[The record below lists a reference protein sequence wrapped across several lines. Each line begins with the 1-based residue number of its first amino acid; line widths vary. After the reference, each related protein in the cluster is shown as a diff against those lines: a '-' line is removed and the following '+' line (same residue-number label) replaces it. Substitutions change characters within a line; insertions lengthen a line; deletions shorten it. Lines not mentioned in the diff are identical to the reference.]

1 MDKFTRYIIRK
12 KSLLISI
19 IVILTI
25 IFGYY
30 AVGIKLNTDFSTY
43 LSNDDPMV
51 QEFKRVGDVFN
62 SNYIGMVIFKPDDKE
77 RLFTSSNLHT
87 IDSLTKQLEVIDEV
101 DSVISFTNVPDF
113 KKEDGMITVGKLLD
127 KGVPEEQAA
136 LEELKENILSKEMYR
151 GILLDETGNSTLLM
165 LNFKADVDHMKA
177 VARVIEVTEEV
188 NGSTDD
194 FYFGGMPFVM
204 YSMSQGIIK
213 NLTFL
218 VPLMLL
224 FLLGTLYLGFKRISG
239 IVFPLIV
246 VLISAI
252 WVVGILALLGIPLD
266 ILTGIVP
273 VILIAMGSAD
283 GIHFMRRYFE
293 ATAEGMT
300 TGEAIRE
307 TLDEMAVPIIF
318 TSITTM
324 VGFASLMISD
334 FNIIRNFGLATSLG
348 VFLAL
353 VVTLF
358 FLPPLA
364 TFLKGGHG
372 EKNSK
377 NTGNSKLMAGLA
389 RLIYKHQRGVLLS
402 TIVFVIVAVIGIPM
416 IVTNVDWSLCLAR
429 ASKPYQAEMILR
441 DRFGGS
447 LPLQI
452 SVKGDIK
459 DPAVL
464 KQMRAIEAFA
474 NSQDLVE
481 NTSSVATI
489 ISEMNYVMN
498 GRYKIPETS
507 QGVANLWFLIQ
518 GEKMMKQFIT
528 PDQDEA
534 LIQGRVKTMATA
546 DMRSA
551 AESIK
556 DYIDNLSSEMVL
568 IDKSLLSNKGIGI
581 VEKLQFKQLSERI
594 NIQLQN
600 NISDAL
606 SAEQITTVVSND
618 LFKTNRGLSSELYKN
633 KLEYTV
639 SSYLLSDYSEVIVSD
654 PEIAE
659 QAAAS
664 VVYKFAG
671 MSIADIPSIQEI
683 AAILKPQ
690 LKTDYPEDIEW
701 LADSLYYRLKDRVK
715 DIKVNILYQELT
727 TKLSIKSDQ
736 DLSKKIMGSLWLS
749 QDEVVALSDQE
760 FSKSKELL
768 AAGKI
773 DESKISISL
782 TGMVPVL
789 NQMERELTPTQIK
802 SVGITLLIVII
813 ILMLIFRSVKI
824 GLIGVVPTILTI
836 ITNFS
841 ILGYFSIGLDSF
853 TALIASVVIGLG
865 IDYTIHFVSRFKLQ
879 FKKDSDQLKAL
890 TKTLQTTGVA
900 IIINA
905 LSVGLGFEVLVL
917 AAGQHLRLFG
927 GLLGLALVVSA
938 FFTLTV
944 LPVLIMMVRP
954 KFLNNKKP
962 LSKELNL

>member
-1 MDKFTRYIIRK
+1 MNKFVDFIIRK
-12 KSLLISI
+12 KYFLISI
-19 IVILTI
+19 IVILTL

-62 SNYIGMVIFKPDDKE
+62 SNYIGMLIFKPDEEDK
-77 RLFTSSNLHT
+77 LFTSSNLQV
-87 IDSLTKQLEVIDEV
+87 IGNLTKELENMDEL
-101 DSVISFTNVPDF
+101 DSVISLTNVPDF
-113 KKEDGMITVGKLLD
+113 KKEDGMITAGKLLD
-127 KGVPEEQAA
+127 KGIPEEETT
-136 LEELKENILSKEMYR
+136 LEKLKENILSKEMYR
-151 GILLDETGNSTLLM
+151 GILLDETGDSTLML

-177 VARVIEVTEEV
+177 AARVIEITEEI
-188 NGSTDD
+188 NGNTDK

-204 YSMSQGIIK
+204 YSMSRGIIN
-213 NLTFL
+213 NLIFL

-224 FLLGTLYLGFKRISG
+224 FLLGILYLGFRRISG

-252 WVVGILALLGIPLD
+252 WVIGILALLDIPLD

-293 ATAEGMT
+293 ATAQGIT
-300 TGEAIRE
+300 TEEAIRE
-307 TLDEMAVPIIF
+307 TLNEMAVPIIF

-324 VGFASLMISD
+324 VGFSSLMISD
-334 FNIIRNFGLATSLG
+334 FNIIKNFGLATSVG

-353 VVTLF
+353 VITLF

-364 TFLKGGHG
+364 LFLK
-372 EKNSK
+372 ESQDKNNSK
-377 NTGNSKLMAGLA
+377 KTGNSKLMSGLA
-389 RLIYKHQRGVLLS
+389 RLIYKHQRGVILA
-402 TIVFVIVAVIGIPM
+402 TIVFVIIAVMGIPM

-429 ASKPYQAEMILR
+429 GSKAYQAEMILR

-452 SVKGDIK
+452 SVKGSIK

-464 KQMRAIEAFA
+464 KQMRAIETYA

-518 GEKMMKQFIT
+518 GEKMMKQFVH

-551 AESIK
+551 AESIE
-556 DYIDNLSSEMVL
+556 DYIDNQSSETVL
-568 IDKSLLSNKGIGI
+568 IDKSLLSNKGIQT
-581 VEKLQFKQLSERI
+581 VEKLQFKQLAERI

-600 NISDAL
+600 NIPDSL
-606 SAEQITTVVSND
+606 SAEQIKTVVLDN
-618 LFKTNRGLSSELYKN
+618 LFNTNNTFSIEPYRNEL
-633 KLEYTV
+633 EDTV
-639 SSYLLSDYSEVIVSD
+639 SSYLLSDYSEIIVIDSVL
-654 PEIAE
+654 AE
-659 QAAAS
+659 QAAGS
-664 VVYKFAG
+664 IINKFAG
-671 MSIADIPSIQEI
+671 MDDMTIANIPTVGEIADI
-683 AAILKPQ
+683 LKSQ

-715 DIKVNILYQELT
+715 SIRVKLLYQELT
-727 TKLSIKSDQ
+727 NKLTIKSGQ
-736 DLSKKIMGSLWLS
+736 NLSKKMMGSLWLS
-749 QDEVVALSDQE
+749 QDELVAVSNEE
-760 FSKSKELL
+760 FSRSEEVL

-773 DESKISISL
+773 NESKISVSL

-813 ILMLIFRSVKI
+813 ILMLIFKSVKI

-841 ILGYFSIGLDSF
+841 IIGYFGIGLDSF
-853 TALIASVVIGLG
+853 TALIASIVIGLG
-865 IDYTIHFVSRFKLQ
+865 IDYTIHFVSRFKLE
-879 FKKDSDQLKAL
+879 FKNDSDQLNAL

-905 LSVGLGFEVLVL
+905 LSVGLGFEVLIL
-917 AAGQHLRLFG
+917 AAGQHLSLFG
-927 GLLGLALVVSA
+927 GLLGLALVVSS

-944 LPVLIMMVRP
+944 LPVLIMMVKP
-954 KFLNNKKP
+954 KFI
-962 LSKELNL
+962 EGGF

>member
-1 MDKFTRYIIRK
+1 MDKFTRFIIRRK
-12 KSLLISI
+12 YLLISI

-25 IFGYY
+25 VFGYY
-30 AVGIKLNTDFSTY
+30 AVGIQLNTDFSTY

-62 SNYIGMVIFKPDDKE
+62 SNYIGMVIFKPDNGE

-87 IDSLTKQLEVIDEV
+87 IDSLTKELEGIGEV
-101 DSVISFTNVPDF
+101 DSVISLTNVPDF

-127 KGVPEEQAA
+127 QGVPEEQAA
-136 LEELKENILSKEMYR
+136 LEDLKENILNKEMYR
-151 GILLDETGNSTLLM
+151 GILLDKSGNATLLM

-177 VARVIEVTEEV
+177 AARVIDVTEEI
-188 NGSTDD
+188 NGSTEN

-224 FLLGTLYLGFKRISG
+224 FLLGILYLGFKRISG

-252 WVVGILALLGIPLD
+252 WVVGILSLLGIPLD

-300 TGEAIRE
+300 TAEAIRE

-318 TSITTM
+318 TSITTI

-334 FNIIRNFGLATSLG
+334 FNIIKNFGLVTSLG

-364 TFLKGGHG
+364 TFLQGSTGRK
-372 EKNSK
+372 ENRS
-377 NTGNSKLMAGLA
+377 TGNSKLMARMAGVIH
-389 RLIYKHQRGVLLS
+389 RHQRGVILG
-402 TIVFVIVAVIGIPM
+402 TIVFIIVASIGIPM

-429 ASKPYQAEMILR
+429 GSKPYQAEMILR

-459 DPAVL
+459 EPAVL
-464 KQMRAIEAFA
+464 KEMRAIEAYA

-498 GRYKIPETS
+498 GRYKVPETS

-518 GEKMMKQFIT
+518 GEKMMKQFVT
-528 PDQDEA
+528 SDDNEA

-556 DYIDNLSSEMVL
+556 GYMNDIPNNLVL
-568 IDKSLLSNKGIGI
+568 IDKSLLDNKGIET
-581 VEKLQFKQLSERI
+581 VENIQFNQTVDRI

-600 NISDAL
+600 NLSDSL
-606 SAEQITTVVSND
+606 SAEEIKTIVVNE
-618 LFKTNRGLSSELYKN
+618 LFNINQNLSIELYRKE
-633 KLEYTV
+633 LEAIV
-639 SSYLLSDYSEVIVSD
+639 SSYLLSDYSEVIVTDS
-654 PEIAE
+654 EIAE

-664 VVYKFAG
+664 VVDKLTG
-671 MSIADIPSIQEI
+671 MGIANIPSTQEI
-683 AAILKPQ
+683 ADVLRPQ
-690 LKTDYPEDIEW
+690 LETDYPEDIEW
-701 LADSLYYRLKDRVK
+701 LADSLYFRLKDRVK
-715 DIKVNILYQELT
+715 EFKVNLLYRELT
-727 TKLSIKSDQ
+727 SELDIDTDQ

-749 QDEVVALSDQE
+749 QDEIVAISAVE
-760 FSKSKELL
+760 FSRNNEVL
-768 AAGKI
+768 ADGKL
-773 DESKISISL
+773 DETKLSVSL

-789 NQMERELTPTQIK
+789 NQMEKELTPTQIK
-802 SVGITLLIVII
+802 SVGITLMIVIF
-813 ILMLIFRSVKI
+813 ILMLIFKSVKI

-836 ITNFS
+836 VTNFS
-841 ILGYFSIGLDSF
+841 ILGYFGIGLDSF

-865 IDYTIHFVSRFKLQ
+865 IDYTIHFVSRFKLE
-879 FKKDSDQLKAL
+879 FKKNSDQLKAL

-905 LSVGLGFEVLVL
+905 LSVGLGFEVLIL

-927 GLLGLALVVSA
+927 GILGLALVVSA

-944 LPVLIMMVRP
+944 MPVLIMLVRP
-954 KFLNNKKP
+954 KFIQINNKLK
-962 LSKELNL
+962 